1 MKKIH
6 VTLILFFC
14 LSFISRAQKNDFF
27 ITPSIQVPLGD
38 FSTSHWLG
46 LGVELSSINY
56 KCDTGRQRKVSF
68 TYRAGVAYYF
78 AGQLKKVSGFG
89 YDYPSYYYGHFMG
102 GVLLRPV
109 KGVNIMAT
117 VGPAVSKYK
126 KITRFNIISALDLS
140 YFVHC
145 NLSVGPGIVMIKESG
160 ADPLYALA
168 LKLNFRIH

>member
-1 MKKIH
+1 MRKIFF
-6 VTLILFFC
+6 VFSIILFSSY
-14 LSFISRAQKNDFF
+14 LSYAQKNDFF

-46 LGVELSSINY
+46 LCAELSSINY
-56 KCDTGRQRKVSF
+56 KCDTGKQKKVSF

-78 AGQLKKVSGFG
+78 SGQRKKFNGFS
-89 YDYPSYYYGHFMG
+89 YDYPSYYYVHVMG
-102 GVLLRPV
+102 GVLLRPG
-109 KGVNIMAT
+109 KRVNIMAT
-117 VGPAVSKYK
+117 AGPAVSKYK

-140 YFVHC
+140 YFIHC

-168 LKLNFRIH
+168 LKLNFRL